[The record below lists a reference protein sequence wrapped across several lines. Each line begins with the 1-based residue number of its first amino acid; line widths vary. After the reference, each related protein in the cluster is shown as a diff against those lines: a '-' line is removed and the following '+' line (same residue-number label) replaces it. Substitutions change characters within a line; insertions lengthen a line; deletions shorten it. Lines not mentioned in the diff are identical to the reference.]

1 MKEVKATQEKRSYLC
16 LWILT
21 TFRCKLHL
29 QILHC
34 HDSRLWVSFSV
45 HACSVAQSCP
55 TVCNPMDC
63 SPPTRLLLSMEFSR
77 QEYWSGV
84 SFPPPGDLPNPGVG
98 PASPALAGVPL
109 RKPQD
114 LLPHIA
120 LMYCFTLPQKSFHS
134 DSCLASPN
142 PRKVEKR
149 RYCSFSFYR
158 RIGH

>member
-1 MKEVKATQEKRSYLC
+1 MQNPRASRRCSDLISLNCWLC
-16 LWILT
+16 LVSET
-21 TFRCKLHL
+21 TWNDMFLESATSPCCQCWVVSNSLWPHELYVACKAPL
-29 QILHC
+29 
-34 HDSRLWVSFSV
+34 
-45 HACSVAQSCP
+45 P
-55 TVCNPMDC
+55 
-63 SPPTRLLLSMEFSR
+63 MEFSR

>member
-1 MKEVKATQEKRSYLC
+1 MQNPRASRRCSDLISLNCWLC
-16 LWILT
+16 LVSET
-21 TFRCKLHL
+21 TWNDVFLESATSPCCQCWVVSNSLWPHELYVACKAPL
-29 QILHC
+29 
-34 HDSRLWVSFSV
+34 
-45 HACSVAQSCP
+45 P
-55 TVCNPMDC
+55 
-63 SPPTRLLLSMEFSR
+63 MEFSR

>member
-1 MKEVKATQEKRSYLC
+1 MQNPRASRRCSDLISLNCWLC
-16 LWILT
+16 LVSET
-21 TFRCKLHL
+21 TWNDVFLESATSPCCQCWVVSNSLWPHELYVACKAPL
-29 QILHC
+29 
-34 HDSRLWVSFSV
+34 
-45 HACSVAQSCP
+45 P
-55 TVCNPMDC
+55 
-63 SPPTRLLLSMEFSR
+63 MEFSR
-77 QEYWSGV
+77 QEYWSWV